1 MSDDHGLLMVL
12 IWCFEV
18 SVKVKQALFNFYQQ
32 QLYIELR
39 TYMLVVPLQHHISP
53 PKTHEQN

>member
-32 QLYIELR
+32 
-39 TYMLVVPLQHHISP
+39 
-53 PKTHEQN
+53 